1 MSEPGQGPVEF
12 GADRIAVANLVK
24 VARFKARTII
34 NNVEYVI
41 AVELLCGVQA
51 LDLLTRGRP
60 GPGTQSAYAAVRD
73 VVPFLDRDRTLARD
87 IEKVAELIRSGDLVH
102 RVEDA
107 VGELE

>member
-1 MSEPGQGPVEF
+1 M
-12 GADRIAVANLVK
+12 ANLVK